1 MRTGSIL
8 LVVLLA
14 MAQSTLASAEPE
26 SIADVDVVNADA
38 ALDADVAGG
47 AEMAEMAGENDE
59 LVAESDA
66 VPAPLGEIDELDTQP
81 LDEGTEALEAATDV
95 ESEALDAMSDAA
107 PESQEPGEV
116 SDPADAEPVQEVA
129 WDDFDDPDFNPAED
143 PSLAESEM
151 QAAAPT
157 ADDVAEEAPVEIR
170 GSTIVVNGVTLGPV
184 GIDADGVVGRVHT
197 VRSGDTLWDVSN
209 AYLGTAWVWPSVW
222 KENLEIANPHLI
234 EPGDRLWI
242 SSTEIR
248 AISEEE
254 ADAYLSGGGSLEEPV
269 SEEVA
274 GELPADFDPDSM
286 EDFPAEEDEF
296 AEIDEFEEEEMDQL
310 PVGLPDDDVQGNET
324 GRVIRV
330 SMRENMGFVSDTQL
344 EAATSI
350 LGTTSEKRNLSM
362 LDTIYFGIGEG
373 EVEVG
378 DQFTFFRNITDVRS
392 PSTRELIGYHV
403 DILGWAE
410 VIEITGESCVAVIRS
425 SVSPTVKGDRAM
437 PRYQP
442 PADIK
447 VKYPQEDME
456 GEIAFLPASR
466 TLMGTT
472 DYVFVDVGATQGVE
486 IGTDLE
492 VFDPGQPELD
502 NTRDEMVLTP
512 DRVIADLIVVTVQE
526 ESSVAYIAHTRR
538 ELAIGDSVRGATR
551 DFPSAF

>member
-1 MRTGSIL
+1 MKTGSIL

-14 MAQSTLASAEPE
+14 MAQSTLSSAEPE
-26 SIADVDVVNADA
+26 STADVNVVDDVVDVDA
-38 ALDADVAGG
+38 ALDTDLAGDAG
-47 AEMAEMAGENDE
+47 MAGESDE
-59 LVAESDA
+59 LVADSDA
-66 VPAPLGEIDELDTQP
+66 VPAPLGEIDELDSQSVE
-81 LDEGTEALEAATDV
+81 EGAEDFETAADA
-95 ESEALDAMSDAA
+95 ESEALDAMSDTA
-107 PESQEPGEV
+107 PESQELVEA
-116 SDPADAEPVQEVA
+116 SDSADADPLQEVA
-129 WDDFDDPDFNPAED
+129 WDDFDDPEFNPAED
-143 PSLAESEM
+143 RTLVESEM
-151 QAAAPT
+151 QAAAPE
-157 ADDVAEEAPVEIR
+157 AAPVEIR
-170 GSTIVVNGVTLGPV
+170 GSTLVVNGVTLGPV
-184 GIDADGVVGRVHT
+184 GIDANGVVGRVHT

-254 ADAYLSGGGSLEEPV
+254 ADAYLSSGGSLEEPV

-274 GELPADFDPDSM
+274 GELPADFDPDAM
-286 EDFPAEEDEF
+286 EDFPADDDEF
-296 AEIDEFEEEEMDQL
+296 AELDEFEQEEMDQL
-310 PVGLPDDDVQGNET
+310 PVGLPDDEVLGNET

-330 SMRENMGFVSDTQL
+330 SMRENMGFVSDAQL
-344 EAATSI
+344 EASTSI
-350 LGTTSEKRNLSM
+350 LGSTSEKRNLSM
-362 LDTIYFGIGEG
+362 LDTIFFGIGEG

-392 PSTRELIGYHV
+392 PSTRKLIGYHV

-410 VIEITGESCVAVIRS
+410 VIEVTGESSVAVIRS
-425 SVSPTVKGDRAM
+425 SVSPTVKGDRVM
-437 PRYQP
+437 PRYRP
-442 PADIK
+442 PTAIK
-447 VKYPQEDME
+447 VKYPQENME

-492 VFDPGQPELD
+492 VFDPGRPELD

-538 ELAIGDSVRGATR
+538 ELAIGDAVRGATR